1 MWRKFTEYRK
11 TKREERAIMAQY
23 RAQCRS
29 VLAIKDARVRDEVLS
44 RMGM

>member
-11 TKREERAIMAQY
+11 AKREERAIMAQY
-23 RAQCRS
+23 RS
-29 VLAIKDARVRDEVLS
+29 VLAIKDARVRAEVLS